1 MLKKRTVTLIIGL
14 VLSSSLSQADTL
26 YKTKGIIDGTGKR
39 LQQTDII
46 VSDHGKIIKL
56 GNNLKV
62 NSASS
67 KTVDLK
73 HLYAMPGMIDMH
85 THITYGIPGG
95 SKGEAWAELGQ
106 VSLEGRRLASLD
118 NAKKTVAT
126 GVTSVRDLNDGS
138 GLDLTLRELFKTH
151 QEIGPRLYV
160 SGGGVHP
167 SRPVKPLEYA
177 QSQIATGVDWVKIFG
192 TTGSAD
198 DLTSKAYYDDATV
211 KDIADAARKAGKRI
225 TLHSYGPEAV
235 DSAINAK
242 VDSIEHAVGMSIAQM
257 IALRDNNITYVPT
270 IDHNR
275 YYADHKDEYGYSE
288 EVDNNLRVFV
298 SKNTQAV
305 AGAHSVGVKIAMGS
319 DAVFSG
325 FGENTCELK
334 QFKAAGLSNADI
346 IQTATINGAT
356 LLGEESQLGRISEGY
371 IADIVFLEG
380 NPLDN
385 LDTLFDGIRLVLRDG
400 KIVHDARNT
409 EPFKV
414 HCG

>member
-1 MLKKRTVTLIIGL
+1 MLKKRVVTLILGIA
-14 VLSSSLSQADTL
+14 LSSTFTCADTL
-26 YKTKGIIDGTGKR
+26 YQTKGLIDGTGK
-39 LQQTDII
+39 LLSQTDII
-46 VSDHGKIIKL
+46 VDDDGNILKIGNELKL
-56 GNNLKV
+56 SGLNSNTV
-62 NSASS
+62 N
-67 KTVDLK
+67 LK

-95 SKGEAWAELGQ
+95 SKGEAWSELGK
-106 VSLEGRRLASLD
+106 VSAEGRKQAALD

-151 QEIGPRLYV
+151 QAPGPRLYV

-167 SRPVKPLEYA
+167 SRPVEPLEYA
-177 QSQIATGVDWVKIFG
+177 QSQIDAGVDWVKIFG

-198 DLTSKAYYDDATV
+198 DLTSKAYYDEATV
-211 KDIADAARKAGKRI
+211 KQIADAAHKAGKRI

-235 DSAINAK
+235 DAAINAK

-257 IALRDNNITYVPT
+257 IAMRENNITYVPT

-275 YYADHKDEYGYSE
+275 YYADHRDEYGYSE
-288 EVDNNLRVFV
+288 EIDNNLRVFV
-298 SKNTQAV
+298 RKNTQAV

-334 QFKAAGLSNADI
+334 QFKAAGLSNADV
-346 IQTATINGAT
+346 IQTATVNGAN
-356 LLGEESQLGRISEGY
+356 LLGEESTLGRIKPGY
-371 IADIVFLEG
+371 TADLVFLDE
-380 NPLDN
+380 NPLEN
-385 LDTLFDGIRLVLRDG
+385 LDTLFKGIRLVLRDG
-400 KIVHDARNT
+400 KVVHDALNST
-409 EPFKV
+409 PFKV